1 MLHGFL
7 DECKNR
13 AMKKIL
19 TIFGA
24 IFSAVF
30 GVQNC
35 FALPSDSTSNYIAC
49 FDVMFVFARGS
60 GGELGLSSEFFD
72 ISNAAYKISTTQN
85 IRARAVDLDYPAISI
100 ATPQRIYRTYVSAGK
115 AYSFGNSVKV
125 GVSNLRLYYRA
136 AHKKCPTMKF
146 GFIGYSQG
154 AMVIA
159 DAAKYFD
166 HDAVL
171 FIMMLG
177 DPKTYLPEGEGLF
190 PAACRGGKK
199 SSWRTFAPNCR
210 TSSGVFGARKPYEA
224 AHLSG
229 KYSLWCNRRDYICG
243 SSRNPFNNEGHT
255 EYSGRGY
262 ILSGIPMLMQKYGNV
277 VSHAPL
283 RSASIDNWLDE
294 IEDDDGGGAKLA
306 TPNVSVRRD
315 GDVAYLEWEPIV
327 GADDLLLRL
336 NGYDLGYVDASL
348 GKFEIRDI
356 DLEEEFNLDFAWM
369 DKDGNL
375 SDIQESNMK
384 AATAPEET
392 TIASKPQVL
401 NVSESKDEKKEEYST
416 STVRTESDEVQLS
429 KPKQTTIL
437 PSENKRKNGLSMTSG
452 FDITKIVLAMAGAS
466 GLLLLLFIR
475 RRH

>member
-1 MLHGFL
+1 M
-7 DECKNR
+7 
-13 AMKKIL
+13 
-19 TIFGA
+19 IFGA
-24 IFSAVF
+24 
-30 GVQNC
+30 QNC
-35 FALPSDSTSNYIAC
+35 FALPSDSTSNYITC

-72 ISNAAYKISTTQN
+72 ISNAAYNITTTQN
-85 IRARAVDLDYPAISI
+85 IRARAVDLDYPAVPIT
-100 ATPQRIYRTYVSAGK
+100 TPQRIYRTYVSAGK
-115 AYSFGNSVKV
+115 SYSFGNSVKV
-125 GVSNLRLYYRA
+125 GVSNLRLYYQA
-136 AHKKCPTMKF
+136 AHKKCPSMKF

-166 HDAVL
+166 RDAVL

-190 PAACRGGKK
+190 PSACRGGAK

-224 AHLSG
+224 SHLAG

-243 SSRNPFNNEGHT
+243 SSRNPFNNEGHV

-262 ILSGIPMLMQKYGNV
+262 IIAGIPMLMRKSGYSS
-277 VSHAPL
+277 SHPPL
-283 RSASIDNWLDE
+283 RSASVDNWLDE
-294 IEDDDGGGAKLA
+294 IEDDGGGAKLSM
-306 TPNVSVRRD
+306 PNVSVWRD
-315 GDVAYLEWEPIV
+315 GNVAYLEWKPV
-327 GADDLLLRL
+327 AGAEDLLLRL

-356 DLEEEFNLDFAWM
+356 DSTEEFNLDFAWM

-375 SDIQESNMK
+375 SDMQEFEIET
-384 AATAPEET
+384 ATVSEKSVDTP
-392 TIASKPQVL
+392 KPQTVKT
-401 NVSESKDEKKEEYST
+401 SEPNKDKDEVAQNGNGASVAEGEKNEIQSDKT
-416 STVRTESDEVQLS
+416 KRTITLLS
-429 KPKQTTIL
+429 
-437 PSENKRKNGLSMTSG
+437 KRKNGFSMAKG

-466 GLLLLLFIR
+466 SLLLLLFIR